1 MNRLFRNSHE
11 FATSVPL
18 ILQGAGLSME
28 DALAFFQRQFS
39 NMTGEQFTKEYA
51 YNIRHMYGREGK
63 RATYTPYSCS
73 RILNGNAP
81 SGGEHHGCPYKHYDT
96 QHLGQLLQK
105 LNVGT
110 QSDRSEILNLQKTHQ
125 YQLACQKHFQV
136 MHPDAASRP
145 EVPLD
150 NVGNHPNAWFR
161 ASVAYNKDPNSSS
174 SGNNKE
180 VKSEAVVTPEK

>member
-1 MNRLFRNSHE
+1 MNSLL
-11 FATSVPL
+11 PL

-63 RATYTPYSCS
+63 RATYTPYTCS

-136 MHPDAASRP
+136 MHPDAANRP
-145 EVPLD
+145 NVPLD

-161 ASVAYNKDPNSSS
+161 ASVAYNKEPNSSS
-174 SGNNKE
+174 GKNKE

>member
-1 MNRLFRNSHE
+1 
-11 FATSVPL
+11 
-18 ILQGAGLSME
+18 ME

-39 NMTGEQFTKEYA
+39 NLTGEQFTKEYA

-81 SGGEHHGCPYKHYDT
+81 SSSGEHHGCPYKHYDT

-110 QSDRSEILNLQKTHQ
+110 PSDRSEILSLQKTHN

-136 MHPDAASRP
+136 MHPEAASRP

-161 ASVAYNKDPNSSS
+161 ASVAYHMDPS
-174 SGNNKE
+174 NNKE
-180 VKSEAVVTPEK
+180 AKKEAVVTPEK

>member
-1 MNRLFRNSHE
+1 
-11 FATSVPL
+11 
-18 ILQGAGLSME
+18 ME

-39 NMTGEQFTKEYA
+39 NLTGEQFTKEYA

-81 SGGEHHGCPYKHYDT
+81 SSSGEHHGCPYKHYDT

-110 QSDRSEILNLQKTHQ
+110 QSDRSEILNLTKTHN

-136 MHPDAASRP
+136 MHPEAASRP

-161 ASVAYNKDPNSSS
+161 ASVSYHKDPNA
-174 SGNNKE
+174 KE
-180 VKSEAVVTPEK
+180 VKTEGLVTPEK